1 MIRKDFKELA
11 RSFVFAFKGIAYCV
25 KNERNMRIHLCM
37 AVFVTLFSYLFGVS
51 YIEYLILIIC
61 IAIVI
66 TGEMVNTAIETL
78 TNLESPSYHYLAKIA
93 KDVAAGA
100 VFIAASVS
108 VVVGIVIF
116 FKPQQL
122 WNTLLL
128 IFTNPL
134 NVIILIILL
143 ILSFLFIFNGTQL
156 VGEPK
161 TKIYH
166 MKNYDNNNMK

>member
-11 RSFVFAFKGIAYCV
+11 KSFVFAFKGISYCI

-51 YIEYLILIIC
+51 TIEYLILIIC
-61 IAIVI
+61 IAFVI
-66 TGEMVNTAIETL
+66 TGEMINTGIETL

-108 VVVGIVIF
+108 LVVGIVIF
-116 FKPQQL
+116 YKPQQL
-122 WNTLLL
+122 WSTIVL

-134 NVIILIILL
+134 NVVILVIMLII
-143 ILSFLFIFNGTQL
+143 SFLFVFNGTQL

-166 MKNYDNNNMK
+166 MKNYDNNKKK

>member
-1 MIRKDFKELA
+1 MIRKDFRELA
-11 RSFVFAFKGIAYCV
+11 RSFVFAFKGISYCI

-51 YIEYLILIIC
+51 TTEYLILIIC
-61 IAIVI
+61 IAFVI
-66 TGEMVNTAIETL
+66 TSEMVNTGIETL

-108 VVVGIVIF
+108 VIVGIVIF
-116 FKPQQL
+116 YKPQQL
-122 WNTLLL
+122 WDTIVS
-128 IFTNPL
+128 IFTNPYR
-134 NVIILIILL
+134 VIIFVVLL

-166 MKNYDNNNMK
+166 MRNYDNKKKQ